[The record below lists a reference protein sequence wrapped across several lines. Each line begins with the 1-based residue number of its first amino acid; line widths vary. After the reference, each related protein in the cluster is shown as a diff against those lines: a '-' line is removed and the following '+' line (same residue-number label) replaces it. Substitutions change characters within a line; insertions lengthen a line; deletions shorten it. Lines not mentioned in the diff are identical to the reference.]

1 MPSPPRTTRLHP
13 NLPPRLICREAAAEF
28 AGVSATKFDEM
39 VRDGRMP
46 HPRRIDSRVLW
57 DVAALNRFIDR
68 LPGGDDD
75 ANPWDD
81 VA

>member
-1 MPSPPRTTRLHP
+1 MPASHRTTRLPP
-13 NLPPRLICREAAAEF
+13 NLSPRLICREAAAEY
-28 AGVSATKFDEM
+28 AGISTSKFDEM

-57 DVAALNRFIDR
+57 DINALNRSIDN
-68 LPGGDDD
+68 LPGGDDG